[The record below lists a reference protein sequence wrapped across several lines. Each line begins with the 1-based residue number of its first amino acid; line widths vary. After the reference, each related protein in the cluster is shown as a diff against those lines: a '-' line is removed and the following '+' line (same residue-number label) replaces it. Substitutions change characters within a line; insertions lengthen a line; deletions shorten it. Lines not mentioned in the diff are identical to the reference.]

1 MISPIPDFHPLEAR
15 LLFTTFTVTS
25 ANDTGAGSLRQ
36 AIADANNH
44 AGVNTLHFDLPA
56 DAHTIRPNSV
66 LPTITSPLILDGTTS
81 PGTDGSTL
89 VTLDGT
95 NAGGVNGLNFSVNG
109 NTVINL
115 LITRFS
121 GIGLKLIGSNDVVQ
135 SNIIIS
141 NGKDGLLI
149 DGGNNTIGGASKG
162 LGNTFSGNGTG
173 GSGFGISTSSSGG
186 DSFFRNEIR
195 SNASG
200 GILVKSSNEHTGNGD
215 VSN

>member
-1 MISPIPDFHPLEAR
+1 
-15 LLFTTFTVTS
+15 
-25 ANDTGAGSLRQ
+25 
-36 AIADANNH
+36 
-44 AGVNTLHFDLPA
+44 
-56 DAHTIRPNSV
+56 
-66 LPTITSPLILDGTTS
+66 
-81 PGTDGSTL
+81 
-89 VTLDGT
+89 
-95 NAGGVNGLNFSVNG
+95 
-109 NTVINL
+109 
-115 LITRFS
+115 
-121 GIGLKLIGSNDVVQ
+121 SNDVVQ

-200 GILVKSSNEHTGNGD
+200 GFLVKSSNEHIGNGD
-215 VSN
+215 VSNGNDIFKNGGPGVLVHGNVSGNTIRGNSIFGNNGLGIDLSTAPTDTGDGPTLNDRNDTDTGPNHPLNTPTI